1 MYFVYMLRCGDG
13 SVYTGIT
20 TDLLRR
26 FKEHR
31 NGKGA
36 RYTKNRKVIRIEAAW
51 GCDERSDAL
60 KLEAKIKKLPKYKKE
75 QLITDENAMRS
86 YLDGKV
92 DINKYHRQRSWAEW
106 P

>member
-26 FKEHR
+26 FKEPR

-36 RYTKNRKVIRIEAAW
+36 RYTKSRKVIRIEAAW
-51 GCDERSDAL
+51 ECDERSDAL
-60 KLEAKIKKLPKYKKE
+60 KLEAQIKKLPKYKKE

-92 DINKYHRQRSWAEW
+92 DINRYHRQRSWAEW

>member
-36 RYTKNRKVIRIEAAW
+36 RYTKSRKVIRIEAA
-51 GCDERSDAL
+51 CDERSDAL
-60 KLEAKIKKLPKYKKE
+60 KLEAQIKKLPKYKKE